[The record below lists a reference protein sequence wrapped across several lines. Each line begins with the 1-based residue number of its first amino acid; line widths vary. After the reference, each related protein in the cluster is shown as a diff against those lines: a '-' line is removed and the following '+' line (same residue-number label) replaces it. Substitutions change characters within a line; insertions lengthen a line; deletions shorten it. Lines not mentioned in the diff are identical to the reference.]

1 MTKIPSNF
9 SNNVSEKKCYCGSEE
24 KMEHIYYCKVLSD
37 GKKKKLKYEKIY
49 NGTLQEQIEVF
60 KEFDRNMKKRESMK
74 NENSIPCGLSVDPLS
89 NMTAMGK

>member
-1 MTKIPSNF
+1 M
-9 SNNVSEKKCYCGSEE
+9 
-24 KMEHIYYCKVLSD
+24 SD

-74 NENSIPCGLSVDPLS
+74 NENSIPYGLSVDPLS